1 MAELAFTHPHHLF
14 RPNTPFIIPPRRHI
28 CHHVPLHSVFRFI
41 YSMKN
46 HKSVRSL
53 AALSTAKGKS
63 ATNVDELCK
72 VIWTVEADLEDGH
85 LLYLTG
91 DLAVLGCWKPNMAV
105 LLSPTEH
112 ANIWKAEFPIAFG
125 LNFKYN
131 YFIKGK
137 VKSSNDIIWRPG
149 PAFSLSVPL
158 KVIEDNKIVVMDSWI
173 RSYSQMSS
181 THSRSPFTEETY
193 LLEQPSISFL
203 SKDDG
208 RIESLLENDI
218 LNFEALGL
226 EDQSLYVNDDDLV
239 IANDKD
245 FQSTNILSENYQPVE
260 EPWLDPSI
268 PSKDKM
274 ESNKSE
280 TGETVEEKVKLVDK
294 EKLLLEESSNIMSKE
309 SISTIILINS
319 SICTMQRIAV
329 LEDERLVEL
338 LLQPVKSNVQ
348 CDNVYVGVVTKLVPH
363 MGGAFVN
370 IGNSRFA
377 FMDIKQNKKP
387 FIFPP
392 FRQRTK
398 KQEIDLEEKNDHSSH
413 DGGDGYLKSVH
424 NDCDEHDGEDEFY
437 ISEVLKENV
446 NGSMVDDEVEADFED
461 DIEGSDVQVEGE
473 ANNSPLAVGM
483 NGSVNPL
490 MLQTKDTK
498 RATHKASGENKWSQV
513 RKGTKIIVQ
522 VVKEDL
528 GTKGPTLTAYPKLR
542 SRFWV
547 LLACCDKVG
556 VSKKISGVERTRL
569 KVIAKTLQPEGF
581 GLTVRT
587 VAAGQSFEELQKD
600 LEGLLSTWKN
610 ITEHAKSA
618 ALAADEG
625 VDGAVPVILHRAMG
639 QTLSVVQDYFNE
651 NVKKMVVD
659 SPRTFHEV
667 TSYLQ
672 EIAPDLCDRVE
683 LYDKKIPLFDE
694 FNIEG
699 EIGNILSKRV
709 PLSNGGSLII
719 EQTEALVSIDVNGG
733 HGMLGHGNSQQQAI
747 LEVNL
752 AAAKQI
758 ARELRLRDIGGIIVV
773 DFIDMTDEANKRLVY
788 EEVKK
793 AIERDKSMVK
803 VSELSRH
810 GLMEITRKRVRPSV
824 TFMISEPCACCHA
837 TGRVEALETS
847 FSKIEQQICRLL
859 ATMDHKPDPEKPKSW
874 PKFILRVDHRMC
886 EYLTSGKK
894 TRLATLSS
902 YLKVWILLKVA
913 RGLTRGSFE
922 VKPFTDDKVEKNQHQ
937 VAISMLRSSE
947 ARSKKPGQNVTLVQV
962 KKSKARGK

>member
-1 MAELAFTHPHHLF
+1 MT
-14 RPNTPFIIPPRRHI
+14 
-28 CHHVPLHSVFRFI
+28 
-41 YSMKN
+41 
-46 HKSVRSL
+46 
-53 AALSTAKGKS
+53 
-63 ATNVDELCK
+63 
-72 VIWTVEADLEDGH
+72 
-85 LLYLTG
+85 
-91 DLAVLGCWKPNMAV
+91 
-105 LLSPTEH
+105 
-112 ANIWKAEFPIAFG
+112 
-125 LNFKYN
+125 
-131 YFIKGK
+131 
-137 VKSSNDIIWRPG
+137 
-149 PAFSLSVPL
+149 
-158 KVIEDNKIVVMDSWI
+158 
-173 RSYSQMSS
+173 
-181 THSRSPFTEETY
+181 
-193 LLEQPSISFL
+193 
-203 SKDDG
+203 DDG

-547 LLACCDKVG
+547 CAMIASYIKFDCISLLSYVNDLYCVSSEFNSELQVLLACCDKVG

-651 NVKKMVVD
+651 NV
-659 SPRTFHEV
+659 SSV
-667 TSYLQ
+667 TSL
-672 EIAPDLCDRVE
+672 E
-683 LYDKKIPLFDE
+683 
-694 FNIEG
+694 
-699 EIGNILSKRV
+699 
-709 PLSNGGSLII
+709 SL
-719 EQTEALVSIDVNGG
+719 LV
-733 HGMLGHGNSQQQAI
+733 
-747 LEVNL
+747 
-752 AAAKQI
+752 
-758 ARELRLRDIGGIIVV
+758 
-773 DFIDMTDEANKRLVY
+773 
-788 EEVKK
+788 
-793 AIERDKSMVK
+793 
-803 VSELSRH
+803 
-810 GLMEITRKRVRPSV
+810 
-824 TFMISEPCACCHA
+824 
-837 TGRVEALETS
+837 
-847 FSKIEQQICRLL
+847 
-859 ATMDHKPDPEKPKSW
+859 
-874 PKFILRVDHRMC
+874 
-886 EYLTSGKK
+886 
-894 TRLATLSS
+894 
-902 YLKVWILLKVA
+902 
-913 RGLTRGSFE
+913 
-922 VKPFTDDKVEKNQHQ
+922 
-937 VAISMLRSSE
+937 
-947 ARSKKPGQNVTLVQV
+947 
-962 KKSKARGK
+962 